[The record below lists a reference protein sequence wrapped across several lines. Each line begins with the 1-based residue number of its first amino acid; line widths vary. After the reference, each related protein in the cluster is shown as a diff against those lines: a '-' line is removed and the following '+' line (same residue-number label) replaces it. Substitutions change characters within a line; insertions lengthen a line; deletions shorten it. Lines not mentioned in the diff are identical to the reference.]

1 MTRVVAGSPYRD
13 AVLAAL
19 GELVDSLDEVFASL
33 VRPLLASPGKL
44 LRSEL
49 VWLTASAGQPR
60 RQALV
65 RFGALVEL
73 LHIATLVHDD
83 VIDRAATRRGV
94 PAAHRQGGQEL
105 AVLAGTA
112 CFAAV
117 GLEAADLGAAIATAV
132 SRTVG
137 ELSYG
142 ELLDI
147 ERGFD
152 PGVPTEDYLELT
164 RRKTGALFQLSCVL
178 GATASGLPG
187 SVTAGLAEFGARYG
201 IAFQVLDDCLD
212 LHADGTG
219 KPAGTDHLLGLFGLP
234 TLCALRGREP
244 AATQLRDLLL
254 SPDLA
259 VTDLPRISDLIA
271 ESGGLEA
278 AHEVARTELAAA
290 LAVLDNLRDELPA
303 PALNALTEFANR
315 TAGAP

>member
-1 MTRVVAGSPYRD
+1 VTRVVAGGTYRD

-19 GELVDSLDEVFASL
+19 GELVESLDEVFAAL
-33 VRPLLASPGKL
+33 LRPLLANPGKM

-49 VWLTASAGQPR
+49 VRLSAGLGTPR
-60 RQALV
+60 RHTLV

-94 PAAHRQGGQEL
+94 PAAHLKAGQEL

-117 GLEAADLGAAIATAV
+117 GQEAADLGPAVTTAV
-132 SRTVG
+132 SRTIG

-152 PGVPTEDYLELT
+152 PGVPTSDYLELT
-164 RRKTGALFQLSCVL
+164 RHKTGALFRLSCVL
-178 GATASGLPG
+178 GAAASGLAAP
-187 SVTAGLAEFGARYG
+187 VTAELAEFGVRYG
-201 IAFQVLDDCLD
+201 VAFQVLDDCLD
-212 LHADGTG
+212 LQANGTG

-244 AATQLRDLLL
+244 AATHLRDLLL

-259 VTDLPRISDLIA
+259 VTDLSRISTLVA
-271 ESGGLEA
+271 ESGGLAA

-290 LAVLDNLRDELPA
+290 LTTLENLDARLPA
-303 PALNALTEFANR
+303 DAVNALTAFAIL